1 MSEMLPLCQCRHYWI
16 RHKLQASVYRN
27 PASSVGCRKARLGS
41 WVTRRR
47 VGLLVMMRDRTL
59 TSIRFYLIRPD
70 NITFAVDSAL
80 KIKKLLTLSEKK
92 ERIDKHTC
100 YARYIFVP
108 SPLSLSL
115 SLAPFALSLSLA
127 PFAPSLSLSQPRA
140 GCKKVLYLLPSLIK
154 NKNKI
159 VRPPPPSLSLSSP
172 VPPRHSLTLSHSLSP
187 REKLQE
193 STEGNL
199 LRFCSLL

>member
-100 YARYIFVP
+100 YARFRFVP

-115 SLAPFALSLSLA
+115 SCTLRPLSLSCTLRPLSLSL
-127 PFAPSLSLSQPRA
+127 SLSRGLDV
-140 GCKKVLYLLPSLIK
+140 KNVLYLLPSLIK
-154 NKNKI
+154 K
-159 VRPPPPSLSLSSP
+159 
-172 VPPRHSLTLSHSLSP
+172 
-187 REKLQE
+187 
-193 STEGNL
+193 
-199 LRFCSLL
+199 